1 MVKSKIIQIILF
13 GFGLLIF
20 IFTYLSFFQKTNS
33 NYLNETGR
41 LEKSLEQSLDMKKIV
56 KKNKDNDSVI
66 EYVAPTF
73 KIAEDKNASNIISD
87 LSYKNIDHKG
97 NIFNINSKITK
108 IFEDKKDTNFME
120 VVVARI
126 FLLDG
131 RVIEIFA
138 DKAIYNTINY
148 NTEFVGNV
156 HVVEDETKITSNN
169 LNFIFDKNLITIY
182 NDVEYKGYNK
192 FLTADKVDINLLNHK
207 VNVYM
212 YDKMSKVKANLRN

>member
-33 NYLNETGR
+33 NYLNET
-41 LEKSLEQSLDMKKIV
+41 ESLEQSLDMKKIV
-56 KKNKDNDSVI
+56 KNGKDNDSVI
-66 EYVAPTF
+66 E
-73 KIAEDKNASNIISD
+73 EDKNASNIISD

-108 IFEDKKDTNFME
+108 IFEDKEDLNFME

-156 HVVEDETKITSNN
+156 LVVKDENKITSNN
-169 LNFIFDKNLITIY
+169 LDFIFDKNLITIY
-182 NDVEYKGYNK
+182 NDVKYKGYNK

>member
-33 NYLNETGR
+33 IYLNET
-41 LEKSLEQSLDMKKIV
+41 KSLEQSLDMKKIV

-108 IFEDKKDTNFME
+108 IFEDKEDLNFME

-207 VNVYM
+207 VNIYM

>member
-20 IFTYLSFFQKTNS
+20 IFTYLSFFHKTNS
-33 NYLNETGR
+33 NYLNETER

-56 KKNKDNDSVI
+56 KKDKDNDSVI
-66 EYVAPTF
+66 E
-73 KIAEDKNASNIISD
+73 EDKNASNIISD

-108 IFEDKKDTNFME
+108 IFEDKEDLNFME
-120 VVVARI
+120 VVVCRI
-126 FLLDG
+126 FLLNG

-156 HVVEDETKITSNN
+156 LVVEDENKITSNN
-169 LNFIFDKNLITIY
+169 LDFIFDKNLITIY
-182 NDVEYKGYNK
+182 NNVKYKGHNK
-192 FLTADKVDINLLNHK
+192 FLAADKVDINLLNHK

>member
-33 NYLNETGR
+33 NYLNETEG
-41 LEKSLEQSLDMKKIV
+41 LEQSLEQSLDMKKIV
-56 KKNKDNDSVI
+56 KKDKDNDSVI
-66 EYVAPTF
+66 E
-73 KIAEDKNASNIISD
+73 EDKNASNIISD

-108 IFEDKKDTNFME
+108 IFEDKEDLNFME

-156 HVVEDETKITSNN
+156 LVTEDKIKITSNN
-169 LNFIFDKNLITIY
+169 LDFIFDKNLITIY
-182 NDVEYKGYNK
+182 NDVKYKGYNK

>member
-33 NYLNETGR
+33 NYLNETER

-56 KKNKDNDSVI
+56 KKDKDNNSVI
-66 EYVAPTF
+66 E
-73 KIAEDKNASNIISD
+73 EDKNASNIISD
-87 LSYKNIDHKG
+87 LNYKNIDHKG

-108 IFEDKKDTNFME
+108 IFEDKEDLNFME

-138 DKAIYNTINY
+138 DKAIYNTTNY

-156 HVVEDETKITSNN
+156 LVVEDENKITSNN
-169 LNFIFDKNLITIY
+169 LDFIFDKNLITIY
-182 NDVEYKGYNK
+182 NNVKYKGYNK
-192 FLTADKVDINLLNHK
+192 FLTADKLDINLLNHK

-212 YDKMSKVKANLRN
+212 YDKMSKVKVNLRN

>member
-33 NYLNETGR
+33 NYLNET
-41 LEKSLEQSLDMKKIV
+41 ESLEQSLNMKKIV

-108 IFEDKKDTNFME
+108 IFEDKEDLNFME

-207 VNVYM
+207 VNIYM

>member
-33 NYLNETGR
+33 NYLNETER
-41 LEKSLEQSLDMKKIV
+41 LEQSLDMKEIV
-56 KKNKDNDSVI
+56 KKDKDNDSVI
-66 EYVAPTF
+66 E
-73 KIAEDKNASNIISD
+73 EDKNVSSIISD
-87 LSYKNIDHKG
+87 LNYKNIDHKG

-108 IFEDKKDTNFME
+108 IFEGRKDLNFME

-138 DKAIYNTINY
+138 DKAIYNAINY
-148 NTEFVGNV
+148 NTKFVGNV
-156 HVVEDETKITSNN
+156 HVVEDENKITSNN
-169 LNFIFDKNLITIY
+169 LDFIFDKNLITIY
-182 NDVEYKGYNK
+182 NNVKYKGYNK

>member
-33 NYLNETGR
+33 NYLNETER

-56 KKNKDNDSVI
+56 KKDKDNDSVI
-66 EYVAPTF
+66 E
-73 KIAEDKNASNIISD
+73 EDKNASNIISD

-108 IFEDKKDTNFME
+108 IFEEEEDLNFME

-148 NTEFVGNV
+148 NTEFIGNV
-156 HVVEDETKITSNN
+156 LVVEDENKITSNN
-169 LNFIFDKNLITIY
+169 LDFVFDKNLITIY
-182 NDVEYKGYNK
+182 NNVKYKGYNK

>member
-33 NYLNETGR
+33 NYLNETER

-56 KKNKDNDSVI
+56 KKDKVI
-66 EYVAPTF
+66 E
-73 KIAEDKNASNIISD
+73 EDKNASNIISD

-108 IFEDKKDTNFME
+108 IFENKEDLNFME

-156 HVVEDETKITSNN
+156 LVVEDENKITSNN
-169 LNFIFDKNLITIY
+169 LDFIFDKNLITIY
-182 NDVEYKGYNK
+182 NNVKYKGYNK

>member
-33 NYLNETGR
+33 NYLNET
-41 LEKSLEQSLDMKKIV
+41 ESLEQSLDMKKIV
-56 KKNKDNDSVI
+56 KKDKDNDSVI
-66 EYVAPTF
+66 E
-73 KIAEDKNASNIISD
+73 EDKNASNIISD

-108 IFEDKKDTNFME
+108 IFEDKEDLNFME

-131 RVIEIFA
+131 SVIEIFA

-148 NTEFVGNV
+148 NTEFVGNIL
-156 HVVEDETKITSNN
+156 VVEDENKITSNN
-169 LNFIFDKNLITIY
+169 LDFIFVKNLITIY
-182 NDVEYKGYNK
+182 NNVKYKGYNK
-192 FLTADKVDINLLNHK
+192 FLTADKIDINLLNHK

-212 YDKMSKVKANLRN
+212 YDKMSKVKVNLRN

>member
-33 NYLNETGR
+33 NYLNETER

-56 KKNKDNDSVI
+56 KKDKDNDSVI
-66 EYVAPTF
+66 E
-73 KIAEDKNASNIISD
+73 EDKNASNIISD

-108 IFEDKKDTNFME
+108 IFEDKEDLNFME

-156 HVVEDETKITSNN
+156 FVVEDENKITSNN
-169 LNFIFDKNLITIY
+169 LDFIFDKNLITIY
-182 NDVEYKGYNK
+182 NNVKYKGYNK

-212 YDKMSKVKANLRN
+212 YDKMGKVKANLRN

>member
-13 GFGLLIF
+13 GLGLLIF

-33 NYLNETGR
+33 NYLNETER

-56 KKNKDNDSVI
+56 KKDKDNDSVI
-66 EYVAPTF
+66 E
-73 KIAEDKNASNIISD
+73 EDKNASNIISD

-156 HVVEDETKITSNN
+156 LVTEDKIKITSNN
-169 LNFIFDKNLITIY
+169 LDFIFDKNLITIY
-182 NDVEYKGYNK
+182 NNVKYKGYKK
-192 FLTADKVDINLLNHK
+192 FLLADKVDINLLNHK